1 MSRTE
6 DQSAAAA
13 EPKEDI
19 RVAFAR
25 IRTDL
30 ANRRTFLA
38 WCRTS
43 LGLMAFGFVLEKVI
57 WFFKAEHMEGHA
69 RTLREFGLL
78 GGLSFVMGGFLIMAA
93 WHRYLS
99 VARELG
105 MSHPLSMLPEI
116 LMTLTVVGVM
126 VVAVLFAGNILQ

>member
-1 MSRTE
+1 MSRTDDKE
-6 DQSAAAA
+6 TTPGATA
-13 EPKEDI
+13 EDI
-19 RVAFAR
+19 RVTFAR

-57 WFFKAEHMEGHA
+57 WFFKAEHLEGHE
-69 RTLREFGLL
+69 RTLHEFGVL
-78 GGLSFVMGGFLIMAA
+78 GSLAFAMGGFLIMAA

-99 VARELG
+99 VAKELG
-105 MSHPLSMLPEI
+105 MRHPLSMLPEI
-116 LMTLTVVGVM
+116 FMTLTVIGVM
-126 VVAVLFAGNILQ
+126 VVAVLFASNILQ

>member
-19 RVAFAR
+19 RVTFAR

-57 WFFKAEHMEGHA
+57 WFFKAEHLANHE
-69 RTLREFGLL
+69 RTLHEFGLL
-78 GGLSFVMGGFLIMAA
+78 GGLSFVMGGALMVSA
-93 WHRYLS
+93 WFRYLD
-99 VARELG
+99 VAKQLG
-105 MSHPLSMLPEI
+105 MRHPMSMLPEI
-116 LMTLTVVGVM
+116 CMTAAVVGIM